1 MVTRAVMISG
11 NSKSSLW
18 TVEAMKKYFDEVDHL
33 YIKHVDINFSG
44 EKAEVLYK
52 GKPLKEYDCLFVKG
66 SFRYAQLLRSIS
78 SLFWHNEHMFIPI
91 KPSAFTIAH
100 DKLLTQ
106 LILQQKNLPMPRT
119 YLSSTVEAAKD
130 VLSKMTYPIIMKFPQ
145 GTQGKGVMFA
155 DSFASASSILDA
167 LHALKQPFI
176 IQEYVETNSSDVRLI
191 VIGDKVVAAM
201 RRKSG
206 SVDKRANLHA
216 GGVGE
221 AFVPD
226 EKMKRIAVQAA
237 QSIGAGIC
245 GVDILESHKG
255 PLIIELNISPGLQGI
270 TGATGVDVADLI
282 AKYLYTGTVA
292 RLEVKKSD
300 VVKEIMAD
308 LNTPLKNPSEDEILD
323 TNGNGSESETIT
335 QLDMRAGRILLPEF
349 VTKKSS
355 LNEDDSVQL
364 KVSKGKFSIE
374 KFM

>member
-1 MVTRAVMISG
+1 MSTRAVMISG
-11 NSKSSLW
+11 NSKSSQW

-33 YIKHVDINFSG
+33 YITHVDINFSG

-52 GKPLKEYDCLFVKG
+52 GKPIKEYDCMFVKG

-78 SLFWHNEHMFIPI
+78 SLFWHNEHMFIPV
-91 KPSAFTIAH
+91 KPSAFTIVH

-106 LILQQKNLPMPRT
+106 LVLQQKNLPMPRT

-130 VLSKMTYPIIMKFPQ
+130 VLSKMVYPIIMKFPQ

-167 LHALKQPFI
+167 LHALNQPFI
-176 IQEYVETNSSDVRLI
+176 IQEYIETNSSDVRLI
-191 VIGDKVVAAM
+191 VIGDQVVAAM
-201 RRKSG
+201 RRKSNG
-206 SVDKRANLHA
+206 VDKRANLHA

-221 AFVPD
+221 AFVPS

-237 QSIGAGIC
+237 QSVGAGIC
-245 GVDILESHKG
+245 GVDILEGHKG
-255 PLIIELNISPGLQGI
+255 PLIIELNISPGLQGV
-270 TGATGVDVADLI
+270 TGATGIDIADLI
-282 AKYLYTGTVA
+282 ARYLHKNTLT
-292 RLEVKKSD
+292 RLEVKKGD

-308 LNTPLKNPSEDEILD
+308 LNGQEKKLSEEDAAD
-323 TNGNGSESETIT
+323 TTASESETIT

-349 VTKKSS
+349 VTKKSA

-364 KVSKGKFSIE
+364 KVSKGKFSVE

>member
-1 MVTRAVMISG
+1 MVTKAAIISG
-11 NSKSSLW
+11 NSKSSQW
-18 TVEAMKKYFDEVDHL
+18 THEAMQKYFDVVDHL
-33 YIKHVDINFSG
+33 YIKHIDINFSG

-52 GKPLKEYDCLFVKG
+52 GKPIDKYDCLFVKG
-66 SFRYAQLLRSIS
+66 SFRYAQLLRSVS
-78 SLFWHNEHMFIPI
+78 SLFWADEHMFIPI

-106 LILQQKNLPMPRT
+106 LVLQQKNLPMPRT
-119 YLSSTVEAAKD
+119 YLSSTVNAAKE
-130 VLSKMTYPIIMKFPQ
+130 VLAKMVYPIIMKFPQ

-167 LHALKQPFI
+167 LDALNQPFI
-176 IQEYVETNSSDVRLI
+176 IQQYVETSSSDIRLF
-191 VIGDKVVAAM
+191 VIGNEVVAAM
-201 RRKSG
+201 RRKG
-206 SVDKRANLHA
+206 NGKDKRANIHT

-221 AFVPD
+221 AFIPD

-245 GVDILESHKG
+245 GVDILEGPKG

-270 TGATGVDVADLI
+270 TGATGIDVADRI
-282 AKYLYTGTVA
+282 AKYLFEKTKE
-292 RLEVKKSD
+292 RLDVKKDD

-308 LNTPLKNPSEDEILD
+308 LNEPSKKVAEEDQAD
-323 TNGNGSESETIT
+323 AQSNGESESIM

-349 VTKKSS
+349 IAKKSALS
-355 LNEDDSVQL
+355 EDDSVQV
-364 KVSKGKFSIE
+364 KVSKNKFSVE